1 MIVGPDGSV
10 WDHNGLNGLASLT
23 MSGVLTFA
31 DGSYWDS
38 GGLDTTTSTV
48 LNINGTTNFGPN
60 TVINFSSTSTIKLPD
75 GSTWTSAGLN
85 LTKGLSFNG
94 IPMGGVC
101 GAGNFVTALSST
113 GVITCAVGGGG
124 TGVTVS
130 ATAPVSPAIGQ
141 LWFDTVGVQ
150 TYIWYNDGTSSQ
162 WVPVNNNAGGASGS
176 GTVTSVGLS
185 GGTTGLTVSGS
196 PVVTSGTMTLAGTL
210 AIASGG
216 TNATTA
222 AAALTNLGAAPLAS
236 PSFTGTVN
244 VAALTFNGIPM
255 GGACI
260 AGAFVQS
267 ISNSGVPTCGSNLGT
282 SYAPLTN
289 PAGGQNNYAPLA
301 SPVFTGTPSLPTGT
315 TGVTQT
321 AGTNNTTLATTA
333 FVTAAGGNY
342 APLINPTNG
351 QNNYAPL
358 ASPTFTGTITF
369 PDGTTATTAG
379 FNTMKALGIGGAVG
393 AINSTDILDIVSN
406 SATGGGVALQNT
418 SGGANVIAGW
428 NAGNGTYVTYVG
440 TTGTGYVNPNV
451 PANVGQLATN
461 AVNGLEIL
469 SLDNVSTAPIK
480 FWAMGAYQGQFRAG
494 GLDIRSVASAGSDPI
509 DIGDTVNGGLRIA
522 MTNLSTGTGAQ
533 VGTFL
538 TNDGGSVAG
547 ISLVGHGSTFGG
559 PYPPDTAYF
568 NNSGPGGLAF
578 VASATSAG
586 TSAGVKIFNGG
597 GIETGDFFLQGNRIE
612 GLALPGYGALI
623 GTGDSIAGLAVG
635 NSYLSATQFAN
646 LNISGAAYYN
656 SATSQWVTDGGA
668 GNGVALYQQA
678 GYTTSFFTGPPL
690 GSGVNVTWTR
700 QFAINPSGVF
710 ISHAFNDGTT
720 AVPTVTNGALMAG
733 SRDTFG
739 YINASAWPVTIT
751 FGHPFPGGVN
761 SGCVMNAGAGVAGAI
776 MNTNNQGNTS
786 IQIQCVNYTGAAC
799 SPMWF
804 QYVCFGVG

>member
-1 MIVGPDGSV
+1 
-10 WDHNGLNGLASLT
+10 
-23 MSGVLTFA
+23 
-31 DGSYWDS
+31 
-38 GGLDTTTSTV
+38 
-48 LNINGTTNFGPN
+48 
-60 TVINFSSTSTIKLPD
+60 
-75 GSTWTSAGLN
+75 
-85 LTKGLSFNG
+85 
-94 IPMGGVC
+94 
-101 GAGNFVTALSST
+101 
-113 GVITCAVGGGG
+113 
-124 TGVTVS
+124 
-130 ATAPVSPAIGQ
+130 
-141 LWFDTVGVQ
+141 
-150 TYIWYNDGTSSQ
+150 
-162 WVPVNNNAGGASGS
+162 
-176 GTVTSVGLS
+176 
-185 GGTTGLTVSGS
+185 
-196 PVVTSGTMTLAGTL
+196 MTLAGTL

-451 PANVGQLATN
+451 PASVGQLATN
-461 AVNGLEIL
+461 AVNGLEVM
-469 SLDNVSTAPIK
+469 SLDNVTTAPIK

-494 GLDIRSVASAGSDPI
+494 GLDINVGSTTAGADSLDITGNGTSSYLINATQNANISAIIQVTNPNAG
-509 DIGDTVNGGLRIA
+509 TQVQNGFG
-522 MTNLSTGTGAQ
+522 MTTGTG
-533 VGTFL
+533 
-538 TNDGGSVAG
+538 GSIYPTALVAFG
-547 ISLVGHGSTFGG
+547 PGWTANPFFPGSTAALETSEPNGLYIG
-559 PYPPDTAYF
+559 TNTSPNSINF
-568 NNSGPGGLAF
+568 NIAGSKIATWNQNGLIANVPMYTGVNPTVNQTF
-578 VASATSAG
+578 DAASSTVTIATGSNA
-586 TSAGVKIFNGG
+586 
-597 GIETGDFFLQGNRIE
+597 
-612 GLALPGYGALI
+612 ALPNC
-623 GTGDSIAGLAVG
+623 AGLVLINDQILNGAVCF
-635 NSYLSATQFAN
+635 YLTGR
-646 LNISGAAYYN
+646 GAA
-656 SATSQWVTDGGA
+656 VL
-668 GNGVALYQQA
+668 VAQ
-678 GYTTSFFTGPPL
+678 T
-690 GSGVNVTWTR
+690 GSGNYCVTNTT
-700 QFAINPSGVF
+700 APPAGEMSIGYN
-710 ISHAFNDGTT
+710 GTT
-720 AVPTVTNGALMAG
+720 YAIYNNLGGTVQLG
-733 SRDTFG
+733 
-739 YINASAWPVTIT
+739 
-751 FGHPFPGGVN
+751 
-761 SGCVMNAGAGVAGAI
+761 VMNFC
-776 MNTNNQGNTS
+776 TRH
-786 IQIQCVNYTGAAC
+786 AAN
-799 SPMWF
+799 
-804 QYVCFGVG
+804 